1 MFLFSLLTAKVGAAT
16 AATKIAAAVTLSL
29 ASFGTAGAT
38 GLLPVADLLPSSE
51 TAVVTPADSSPAPTP
66 VDETV
71 NGIGDVQAPPVDDGD
86 VEDLPVDDGDV
97 EDPNGDDGDIEDPN
111 GDDSDDVDVE
121 DPNGDDDVQDI
132 NVDED
137 DVQDTNVDD
146 GDDTNSDDAADA
158 ADGADGENG

>member
-97 EDPNGDDGDIEDPN
+97 EDPNGDD
-111 GDDSDDVDVE
+111 
-121 DPNGDDDVQDI
+121 DVQDI

-146 GDDTNSDDAADA
+146 GDDTNDTNSDDAADA